1 MVPEAPEGAF
11 RVVKDPHLE
20 ARIISLGLNPASA
33 PYYMCVLG
41 RVV

>member
-20 ARIISLGLNPASA
+20 ARISLGLNPASA